1 MFVSLYW
8 FDNLNTKM
16 LSNLQMSTFSVG
28 VLCSLRNP
36 GNSLFSPISF
46 MHTQACMFHIFF
58 FFSGPKS
65 QLQDVFL
72 HHSEPEI
79 LPVLDSSRNLVW
91 NELLLWDGAG
101 LGNPWRWL
109 KVEVGRTRA
118 TIGRLWQTLSSP
130 GKSKTPSR
138 DQACLESTHPLQGTR
153 WKDLTKVHRNGRMSP
168 FWWALS
174 V

>member
-16 LSNLQMSTFSVG
+16 LSNLQISTFRVG
-28 VLCSLRNP
+28 VLCSLRNQ

-46 MHTQACMFHIFF
+46 MHTQACMFHVFCCFF
-58 FFSGPKS
+58 FFLGSKS

-91 NELLLWDGAG
+91 NELLLWAGTG

-118 TIGRLWQTLSSP
+118 TIRRLCKTRSSP
-130 GKSKTPSR
+130 GKSNTLTGPSMFGV
-138 DQACLESTHPLQGTR
+138 HPSSAGH
-153 WKDLTKVHRNGRMSP
+153 KVERSHKSP
-168 FWWALS
+168 QKW
-174 V
+174 